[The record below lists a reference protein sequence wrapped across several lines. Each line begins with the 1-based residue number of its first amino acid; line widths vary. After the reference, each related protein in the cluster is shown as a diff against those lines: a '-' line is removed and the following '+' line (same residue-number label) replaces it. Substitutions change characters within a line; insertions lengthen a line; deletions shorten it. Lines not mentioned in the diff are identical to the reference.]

1 MPTSM
6 SKTGGKREVITQN
19 PRKDKKPV
27 KRIGLRAPQRA
38 IDVLTCSE
46 VQVEDILSQGE
57 ST

>member
-1 MPTSM
+1 MPISM
-6 SKTGGKREVITQN
+6 SKTGGKREVIAQN

-27 KRIGLRAPQRA
+27 KRTGLHAPQRA
-38 IDVLTCSE
+38 VDVLTCSE